1 MADQTF
7 ILKDSLIKILEEN
20 EASIRNQSVM
30 ATGEESIS
38 RERAANLKGQAAI
51 LTEVLKVVKSGSI
64 DHQTPHDQP
73 QVQSVDCSS
82 TNNDQVV
89 DEV

>member
-1 MADQTF
+1 MADQMF

-64 DHQTPHDQP
+64 DHPTPPEQP